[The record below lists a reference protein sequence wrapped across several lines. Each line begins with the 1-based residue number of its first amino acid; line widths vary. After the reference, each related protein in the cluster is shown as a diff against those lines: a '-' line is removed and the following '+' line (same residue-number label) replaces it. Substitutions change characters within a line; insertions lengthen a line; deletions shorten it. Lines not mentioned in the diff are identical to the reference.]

1 MKTNLIIWVALLLIS
16 AFSFFL
22 SESAQGHT
30 AIALILFAAW
40 LKATL
45 LALHFMELR
54 RAHSVW
60 KAAMLALLLGILGAV
75 YFFTTRT

>member
-16 AFSFFL
+16 AFSFL
-22 SESAQGHT
+22 VSEGSSGNT

-40 LKATL
+40 LKAAL

-54 RAHSVW
+54 RAHAVW
-60 KAAMLALLLGILGAV
+60 KAAMPALLIGILGVV
-75 YFFTTRT
+75 YFATTRT